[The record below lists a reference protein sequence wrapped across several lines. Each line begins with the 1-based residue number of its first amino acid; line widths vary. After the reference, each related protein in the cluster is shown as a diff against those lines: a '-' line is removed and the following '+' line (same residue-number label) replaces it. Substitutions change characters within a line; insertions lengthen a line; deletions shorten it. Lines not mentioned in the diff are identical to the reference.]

1 MVFKLIKEKSQKLI
15 SLKDELLW
23 LFSLSRCYKKEI
35 FAVTV
40 LSVIGTVFSLTT
52 SLCLKYVIDIVTGAL
67 NQSILLVALA
77 AVAMLLGSILLSA
90 ITSRITTKVNVKIQ
104 NELQLQVYGTIFNA
118 QWESLREY
126 RKGDLINRINS
137 DASLIASG
145 AVSWWPTVITFAAK
159 FIYTFVLIV
168 MNDPIMAAIA
178 LMSAPVSALL
188 SRFMIRKMH
197 NHSLKV
203 KELSADIMSY
213 QEDSFQNLQYIKSFG
228 ISDVINKRLI
238 KKQQEYK
245 EESLNY
251 NKVTVLMNIIMG
263 LVGITVTFVSYAWG
277 IYRLWE
283 GFITYGTMVM
293 FLQLTLTLSNSFN
306 SILSVIP
313 TTINLGTSAARII
326 SLENLPEEKSTPTA
340 EEKKFINSNFK
351 SGVSINCSNL
361 SFSYSDKPS
370 ERVLKNAGFSA
381 GIGETIAIIGGSGI
395 GKTTFFRLLLGLL
408 EPTEGEITFKGNNNE
423 TIKAGPSTRELIA
436 YVPQGNTIISGTVAE
451 NLRLIK
457 KDATDEEI
465 ITALKLSCAYDFVS
479 KLPQGINSKIG
490 ESGNGFSE
498 GQIQRISIARA
509 LIKDAPVLLFDEV
522 TSALDE
528 ETEGRLLHNIKTH
541 FKNKT
546 IIFVTHKLN
555 ALDISDKV
563 YKIDKKQLH
572 RVNLQR
578 GRKQM
583 SSQCINRSKASI

>member
-52 SLCLKYVIDIVTGAL
+52 SLCLKYVIDIVTGTL
-67 NQSILLVALA
+67 NQSILLVVLA
-77 AVAMLLGSILLSA
+77 AVAMLLGSIFLSA

-381 GIGETIAIIGGSGI
+381 GIGETVAIIGGSGI

-479 KLPQGINSKIG
+479 KLPQGINSQIG

-498 GQIQRISIARA
+498 GQIQRIAIARA

-528 ETEGRLLHNIKTH
+528 ETEGRLLHNIQTH

-572 RVNLQR
+572 RVNYSVVEN
-578 GRKQM
+578 K
-583 SSQCINRSKASI
+583 

>member
-52 SLCLKYVIDIVTGAL
+52 SLCLKYVIDIVTGTL
-67 NQSILLVALA
+67 NQSILLVVLA
-77 AVAMLLGSILLSA
+77 AVAMLLGSIFLSA

-351 SGVSINCSNL
+351 SGVSINCSSL

-479 KLPQGINSKIG
+479 KLPQGINSQIG

-498 GQIQRISIARA
+498 GQIQRIAIARA

-528 ETEGRLLHNIKTH
+528 ETEGRLLHNIQTH

-555 ALDISDKV
+555 ALDISDKL

-572 RVNLQR
+572 RVNYSVVEN
-578 GRKQM
+578 K
-583 SSQCINRSKASI
+583 

>member
-52 SLCLKYVIDIVTGAL
+52 SLCLKYVIDIVTGTL
-67 NQSILLVALA
+67 NQSILLVVLA
-77 AVAMLLGSILLSA
+77 AVAMLLGSIFLSA

-351 SGVSINCSNL
+351 SGVSINCSSL
-361 SFSYSDKPS
+361 SFNYSDKPS

-479 KLPQGINSKIG
+479 KLPQGINSQIG

-498 GQIQRISIARA
+498 GQIQRIAIARA

-528 ETEGRLLHNIKTH
+528 ETEGRLLHNIQTH

-572 RVNLQR
+572 RVNYSVVEN
-578 GRKQM
+578 K
-583 SSQCINRSKASI
+583 

>member
-52 SLCLKYVIDIVTGAL
+52 SLCLKYVIDIVTGTL
-67 NQSILLVALA
+67 NQSILLVVLA
-77 AVAMLLGSILLSA
+77 AVAMLLGSIFLSA

-351 SGVSINCSNL
+351 SGVSINCSSL
-361 SFSYSDKPS
+361 SFNYSDKPS

-479 KLPQGINSKIG
+479 KLPQGINSQIG

-528 ETEGRLLHNIKTH
+528 ETEGRLLHNIQTH

-572 RVNLQR
+572 R
-578 GRKQM
+578 
-583 SSQCINRSKASI
+583 INYSVVENK

>member
-52 SLCLKYVIDIVTGAL
+52 SLCLKYVIDIVTGSL
-67 NQSILLVALA
+67 NQSILLVVLA
-77 AVAMLLGSILLSA
+77 AVAMLLGSIFLSA

-351 SGVSINCSNL
+351 SGVSINCSSL

-479 KLPQGINSKIG
+479 KLPQGINSQIG

-528 ETEGRLLHNIKTH
+528 ETEGRLLHNIQTH

-572 RVNLQR
+572 RVNYSVVEN
-578 GRKQM
+578 K
-583 SSQCINRSKASI
+583 

>member
-52 SLCLKYVIDIVTGAL
+52 SLCLKYVIDIVTGTL
-67 NQSILLVALA
+67 NQSILLVVLA
-77 AVAMLLGSILLSA
+77 AVAMLLGSIFLSA

-351 SGVSINCSNL
+351 SGVSINCSSL

-408 EPTEGEITFKGNNNE
+408 EPTEGKITFKGNNNE

-479 KLPQGINSKIG
+479 KLPQGINSQIG

-528 ETEGRLLHNIKTH
+528 ETEGRLLHNIQTH

-572 RVNLQR
+572 RVNYSVVEN
-578 GRKQM
+578 K
-583 SSQCINRSKASI
+583 

>member
-52 SLCLKYVIDIVTGAL
+52 SLCLKYVIDIVTGTL
-67 NQSILLVALA
+67 NQSILLVVLA
-77 AVAMLLGSILLSA
+77 AVAMLLGSIFLSA

-178 LMSAPVSALL
+178 LMSTPVSALL

-351 SGVSINCSNL
+351 NGVSINCSSL

-479 KLPQGINSKIG
+479 KLPQGINSQIG

-528 ETEGRLLHNIKTH
+528 ETEGRLLHNIQTH

-572 RVNLQR
+572 RVNYSVVEN
-578 GRKQM
+578 K
-583 SSQCINRSKASI
+583 

>member
-52 SLCLKYVIDIVTGAL
+52 SLCLKYVIDIVTGTL
-67 NQSILLVALA
+67 NQSILLVVLA
-77 AVAMLLGSILLSA
+77 AVAMLLGSIFLSA

-479 KLPQGINSKIG
+479 KLPQGINSQIG

-509 LIKDAPVLLFDEV
+509 LIKDAPILLFDEV

-528 ETEGRLLHNIKTH
+528 ETEGRLLHNIQTH

-572 RVNLQR
+572 RVNYSVVEN
-578 GRKQM
+578 K
-583 SSQCINRSKASI
+583 

>member
-52 SLCLKYVIDIVTGAL
+52 SLCLKYVIDIVTGIL
-67 NQSILLVALA
+67 NQSILLVVLA
-77 AVAMLLGSILLSA
+77 AVAMLLGSIFLSA

-351 SGVSINCSNL
+351 SGVSINCSSL

-479 KLPQGINSKIG
+479 KLPQGINSQIG

-528 ETEGRLLHNIKTH
+528 ETEGRLLHNIQTH

-572 RVNLQR
+572 RVNYSVVEN
-578 GRKQM
+578 K
-583 SSQCINRSKASI
+583 

>member
-52 SLCLKYVIDIVTGAL
+52 SLCLKYVIDIVTGTL
-67 NQSILLVALA
+67 NQSILLVVLA
-77 AVAMLLGSILLSA
+77 AVAMLLGSIFLSA

-145 AVSWWPTVITFAAK
+145 AVSWWPTVITFATK

-263 LVGITVTFVSYAWG
+263 LVGITVTFISYAWG

-351 SGVSINCSNL
+351 SGVSINCSSL

-479 KLPQGINSKIG
+479 KLPQGINSQIG

-498 GQIQRISIARA
+498 GQIQRIAIARA

-528 ETEGRLLHNIKTH
+528 ETEGRLLHNIQTH

-572 RVNLQR
+572 RVNYSVVEN
-578 GRKQM
+578 K
-583 SSQCINRSKASI
+583 

>member
-52 SLCLKYVIDIVTGAL
+52 SLCLKYVIDIVTGTL
-67 NQSILLVALA
+67 NQSILLVVLA
-77 AVAMLLGSILLSA
+77 AVAMLLGSIFLSA

-361 SFSYSDKPS
+361 SFIYSDKPS

-479 KLPQGINSKIG
+479 KLPQGINSQIG

-528 ETEGRLLHNIKTH
+528 ETEGRLLHNIQTH

-572 RVNLQR
+572 RVNYSVVEN
-578 GRKQM
+578 K
-583 SSQCINRSKASI
+583 

>member
-52 SLCLKYVIDIVTGAL
+52 SLCLKYVIDIVTGSL
-67 NQSILLVALA
+67 NQSILLIVLA
-77 AVAMLLGSILLSA
+77 SVAMLLGSILLSA

-178 LMSAPVSALL
+178 LMSAPISALL

-340 EEKKFINSNFK
+340 EEKEFINSNFK
-351 SGVSINCSNL
+351 SGVSINCSSL

-408 EPTEGEITFKGNNNE
+408 EPTEGEITFKGNNGKI
-423 TIKAGPSTRELIA
+423 IKAGPSTRELIA

-479 KLPQGINSKIG
+479 KLPQGINSQIG

-498 GQIQRISIARA
+498 GQIQRIAIARA

-528 ETEGRLLHNIKTH
+528 ETEGRLLHNIQTH

-572 RVNLQR
+572 RVNYSVVEN
-578 GRKQM
+578 K
-583 SSQCINRSKASI
+583 

>member
-52 SLCLKYVIDIVTGAL
+52 SLCLKYVIDIVTGTL
-67 NQSILLVALA
+67 NQSILLVVLA
-77 AVAMLLGSILLSA
+77 AVAMLLGSIFLSA

-145 AVSWWPTVITFAAK
+145 AVSWWPTVITFATK

-351 SGVSINCSNL
+351 SGVSINCNSL

-479 KLPQGINSKIG
+479 KLPQGINSQIG

-528 ETEGRLLHNIKTH
+528 ETEGRLLHNIQTH

-572 RVNLQR
+572 RVNYSVVEN
-578 GRKQM
+578 K
-583 SSQCINRSKASI
+583 

>member
-52 SLCLKYVIDIVTGAL
+52 SLCLKYVIDIVTGTL
-67 NQSILLVALA
+67 NQSIMLVVLA
-77 AVAMLLGSILLSA
+77 AVAMLLGSIFLSA

-351 SGVSINCSNL
+351 SGVSINCSSL

-479 KLPQGINSKIG
+479 KLPQGINSQIG

-498 GQIQRISIARA
+498 GQIQRIAIARA

-528 ETEGRLLHNIKTH
+528 ETEGRLLHNIQTH

-572 RVNLQR
+572 RVNYSVVEN
-578 GRKQM
+578 K
-583 SSQCINRSKASI
+583 

>member
-23 LFSLSRCYKKEI
+23 LFSLSRCYKKKI

-52 SLCLKYVIDIVTGAL
+52 SLCLKYVIDIVTGTL
-67 NQSILLVALA
+67 NQSILLVVLA
-77 AVAMLLGSILLSA
+77 AVAMLLGSIFLSA

-104 NELQLQVYGTIFNA
+104 NELQLQVYGTISNA

-228 ISDVINKRLI
+228 ISDVISKRLI

-351 SGVSINCSNL
+351 NGVSINCSSL

-479 KLPQGINSKIG
+479 KLPQGINSQIG

-498 GQIQRISIARA
+498 GQIQRIAIARA

-528 ETEGRLLHNIKTH
+528 ETEDRLLHNIQTH

-563 YKIDKKQLH
+563 YKIDKKQLQ
-572 RVNLQR
+572 RVNYSMVEN
-578 GRKQM
+578 K
-583 SSQCINRSKASI
+583 

>member
-52 SLCLKYVIDIVTGAL
+52 SLCLKYVIDIVTGSL
-67 NQSILLVALA
+67 NQSILLIVLA

-178 LMSAPVSALL
+178 LMSAPISALL

-340 EEKKFINSNFK
+340 DEKEFIKSNFK
-351 SGVSINCSNL
+351 SGVSINCSSL

-408 EPTEGEITFKGNNNE
+408 EPTEGEITFKGNNGKI
-423 TIKAGPSTRELIA
+423 IKAGPSTRELIA

-479 KLPQGINSKIG
+479 KLPQGINSQIG

-498 GQIQRISIARA
+498 GQIQRIAIARA

-528 ETEGRLLHNIKTH
+528 ETEGRLLHNIQTH

-572 RVNLQR
+572 RVNYSVVEN
-578 GRKQM
+578 K
-583 SSQCINRSKASI
+583 

>member
-52 SLCLKYVIDIVTGAL
+52 SLCLKYVIDIVTGTL
-67 NQSILLVALA
+67 NQSILLVVLA
-77 AVAMLLGSILLSA
+77 AVAMLLGSIFLSA

-104 NELQLQVYGTIFNA
+104 NELQLQVYGTISNA

-351 SGVSINCSNL
+351 SGVSINCSSL

-479 KLPQGINSKIG
+479 KLPQGINSQIG

-498 GQIQRISIARA
+498 GQIQRIAIARA

-528 ETEGRLLHNIKTH
+528 ETEGRLLHNIQTH

-572 RVNLQR
+572 RVNYSVVEN
-578 GRKQM
+578 K
-583 SSQCINRSKASI
+583 

>member
-52 SLCLKYVIDIVTGAL
+52 SLCLKYVIDIVTGSL
-67 NQSILLVALA
+67 NQSILLVVLA
-77 AVAMLLGSILLSA
+77 AVAMLLGSIFLSA

-178 LMSAPVSALL
+178 LMSAPISALL

-340 EEKKFINSNFK
+340 EEKEFINNNFK
-351 SGVSINCSNL
+351 SGVSINCSRL
-361 SFSYSDKPS
+361 TFSYSDKPS
-370 ERVLKNAGFSA
+370 EKVLNNASFSA

-479 KLPQGINSKIG
+479 KLPQGINSQIG

-498 GQIQRISIARA
+498 GQIQRIAIARA

-528 ETEGRLLHNIKTH
+528 ETESRLLHNIQTH

-572 RVNLQR
+572 RVNYSVVEN
-578 GRKQM
+578 K
-583 SSQCINRSKASI
+583 

>member
-52 SLCLKYVIDIVTGAL
+52 SLCLKYVIDIVTGSL
-67 NQSILLVALA
+67 NQSILLVVLA
-77 AVAMLLGSILLSA
+77 AVAMLLGSIFLSA

-168 MNDPIMAAIA
+168 MNDTIMAAIA
-178 LMSAPVSALL
+178 LMSAPISALL

-340 EEKKFINSNFK
+340 EEKEFIKSNFK
-351 SGVSINCSNL
+351 SGVSINCSRL

-408 EPTEGEITFKGNNNE
+408 EPTEGEITFKGNNGKI
-423 TIKAGPSTRELIA
+423 IKAGPSTRELIA

-479 KLPQGINSKIG
+479 KLPQGINSQIG

-498 GQIQRISIARA
+498 GQIQRIAIARA
-509 LIKDAPVLLFDEV
+509 LIKDAPILLFDEV

-528 ETEGRLLHNIKTH
+528 ETEGRLLHNIQTH

-572 RVNLQR
+572 RVNYSVVEN
-578 GRKQM
+578 K
-583 SSQCINRSKASI
+583 

>member
-52 SLCLKYVIDIVTGAL
+52 SLCLKYVIDIVTGTL
-67 NQSILLVALA
+67 NQSILLVVLA
-77 AVAMLLGSILLSA
+77 AVAMLLGSIFLSA

-479 KLPQGINSKIG
+479 KLPQGINSQIG

-498 GQIQRISIARA
+498 GQIQRIAIARA
-509 LIKDAPVLLFDEV
+509 LIKDAPILLFDEV

-528 ETEGRLLHNIKTH
+528 ETEGRLLHNIQTH

-572 RVNLQR
+572 RVNYSMVEN
-578 GRKQM
+578 K
-583 SSQCINRSKASI
+583 

>member
-52 SLCLKYVIDIVTGAL
+52 SLCLKYVIDIVTGTL
-67 NQSILLVALA
+67 NQSILLVVLA
-77 AVAMLLGSILLSA
+77 AVAMLLGSIFLSA

-104 NELQLQVYGTIFNA
+104 NELQLQVYDTIFNA

-351 SGVSINCSNL
+351 SGVSINCSSL

-479 KLPQGINSKIG
+479 KLPQGINSQIG

-498 GQIQRISIARA
+498 GQIQRIAIARA

-528 ETEGRLLHNIKTH
+528 ETEGRLLHNIQTH

-572 RVNLQR
+572 RVNYSVVEN
-578 GRKQM
+578 K
-583 SSQCINRSKASI
+583 

>member
-52 SLCLKYVIDIVTGAL
+52 SLCLKYVIDIVTGTL
-67 NQSILLVALA
+67 NQSILLVVLA
-77 AVAMLLGSILLSA
+77 AVAMLLGSIFLSA

-197 NHSLKV
+197 NHNLKV

-351 SGVSINCSNL
+351 SGVSINCSSL

-423 TIKAGPSTRELIA
+423 TIKASPSTRELIA

-457 KDATDEEI
+457 KGATDEEI

-479 KLPQGINSKIG
+479 KLPQGINSQIG

-509 LIKDAPVLLFDEV
+509 LIKDAPVLLLDEV

-528 ETEGRLLHNIKTH
+528 ETEGRLLHNIQTH

-572 RVNLQR
+572 RVNYSVVEN
-578 GRKQM
+578 K
-583 SSQCINRSKASI
+583 

>member
-52 SLCLKYVIDIVTGAL
+52 SLCLKYVIDIVTGTL
-67 NQSILLVALA
+67 NQSILLVVLA
-77 AVAMLLGSILLSA
+77 AVAMLLGSIFLSA
-90 ITSRITTKVNVKIQ
+90 ITSRITTKVNIKIQ

-283 GFITYGTMVM
+283 DFITYGTMVM

-351 SGVSINCSNL
+351 SGVSINCSSL

-408 EPTEGEITFKGNNNE
+408 EPTEGEITFKGNNNK

-479 KLPQGINSKIG
+479 KLPQGINSQIG

-528 ETEGRLLHNIKTH
+528 ETEGRLLHNIQTH

-572 RVNLQR
+572 RVNYSVVEN
-578 GRKQM
+578 K
-583 SSQCINRSKASI
+583 

>member
-52 SLCLKYVIDIVTGAL
+52 SLCLKYVIDIVTGTL
-67 NQSILLVALA
+67 NQSILLVVLA
-77 AVAMLLGSILLSA
+77 AVAMLLGSIFLSA

-263 LVGITVTFVSYAWG
+263 LVGITVTFVSHAWG

-361 SFSYSDKPS
+361 TFSYSDKPS

-479 KLPQGINSKIG
+479 KLPQGINSQIG

-509 LIKDAPVLLFDEV
+509 LIKDAPILLFDEV

-528 ETEGRLLHNIKTH
+528 ETEGRLLHNIQTH

-572 RVNLQR
+572 RVNYSVVEN
-578 GRKQM
+578 K
-583 SSQCINRSKASI
+583 

>member
-52 SLCLKYVIDIVTGAL
+52 SLCLKYVIDIVTGSL
-67 NQSILLVALA
+67 NQSILLVVLA

-178 LMSAPVSALL
+178 LMSAPISALL

-340 EEKKFINSNFK
+340 EEKEFIKSNFK
-351 SGVSINCSNL
+351 SGVSINCSSL

-479 KLPQGINSKIG
+479 KLPQGINSQIG

-528 ETEGRLLHNIKTH
+528 ETEGRLLHNIQTH

-563 YKIDKKQLH
+563 YKIGKKQLH
-572 RVNLQR
+572 RVNYSVVEN
-578 GRKQM
+578 K
-583 SSQCINRSKASI
+583 

>member
-52 SLCLKYVIDIVTGAL
+52 SLCLKYVIDIVTGTL
-67 NQSILLVALA
+67 NQSILIVVLA
-77 AVAMLLGSILLSA
+77 AVAMLLGSIFLSA

-118 QWESLREY
+118 QWESLRKY

-351 SGVSINCSNL
+351 SGVSINCSSL

-479 KLPQGINSKIG
+479 KLPQGINSQIG

-528 ETEGRLLHNIKTH
+528 ETEGRLLHNIQTH

-572 RVNLQR
+572 RVNYSVVEN
-578 GRKQM
+578 K
-583 SSQCINRSKASI
+583 

>member
-52 SLCLKYVIDIVTGAL
+52 SLCLKYVIDIVTGSL
-67 NQSILLVALA
+67 NQSILLVVLA
-77 AVAMLLGSILLSA
+77 AVAMLLGSIFLSA

-263 LVGITVTFVSYAWG
+263 FVGITVTFVSYAWG

-351 SGVSINCSNL
+351 SGVSINCSSL

-479 KLPQGINSKIG
+479 KLPQGINSQIG

-528 ETEGRLLHNIKTH
+528 ETEGRLLHNIQTH

-572 RVNLQR
+572 RVNYSVVEN
-578 GRKQM
+578 K
-583 SSQCINRSKASI
+583 

>member
-1 MVFKLIKEKSQKLI
+1 M
-15 SLKDELLW
+15 
-23 LFSLSRCYKKEI
+23 
-35 FAVTV
+35 
-40 LSVIGTVFSLTT
+40 
-52 SLCLKYVIDIVTGAL
+52 
-67 NQSILLVALA
+67 
-77 AVAMLLGSILLSA
+77 
-90 ITSRITTKVNVKIQ
+90 
-104 NELQLQVYGTIFNA
+104 YGTIFNA

-137 DASLIASG
+137 DVSLIASG

-197 NHSLKV
+197 NHNLKV

-251 NKVTVLMNIIMG
+251 NKTTVLMNIIMG

-340 EEKKFINSNFK
+340 EEKKFINNNFK
-351 SGVSINCSNL
+351 SGVSINCSSL
-361 SFSYSDKPS
+361 TFSYSDEPNEK
-370 ERVLKNAGFSA
+370 VLNNASFSA

-408 EPTEGEITFKGNNNE
+408 EPTEGEITFKGINGE
-423 TIKAGPSTRELIA
+423 IIKAGPSTRELIA

-465 ITALKLSCAYDFVS
+465 IIALKLSCAYDFVS
-479 KLPQGINSKIG
+479 KLPQGINSQIG
-490 ESGNGFSE
+490 ESGKGFSE
-498 GQIQRISIARA
+498 GQIQRITIARA
-509 LIKDAPVLLFDEV
+509 LIKDAPILLFDEV

-528 ETEGRLLHNIKTH
+528 ETESRLLHNIQTH

-572 RVNLQR
+572 RVNYSVVEN
-578 GRKQM
+578 K
-583 SSQCINRSKASI
+583 

>member
-52 SLCLKYVIDIVTGAL
+52 SLCLKYVIDIVTGTL
-67 NQSILLVALA
+67 NQSILLVVLA
-77 AVAMLLGSILLSA
+77 AVAMLLGSIFLSA

-361 SFSYSDKPS
+361 SFSYSDKSS

-408 EPTEGEITFKGNNNE
+408 EPTEGEIIFKGNNNE

-479 KLPQGINSKIG
+479 KLPQGINSQIG

-498 GQIQRISIARA
+498 GQIQRIAIARA

-528 ETEGRLLHNIKTH
+528 ETEGRLLHNIQTH

-572 RVNLQR
+572 RVNYSVVEN
-578 GRKQM
+578 K
-583 SSQCINRSKASI
+583 

>member
-67 NQSILLVALA
+67 NQSILLVVLA
-77 AVAMLLGSILLSA
+77 AVAMLLGSIFLSA

-351 SGVSINCSNL
+351 SGVSINCSSL

-479 KLPQGINSKIG
+479 KLPQGINSQIG

-498 GQIQRISIARA
+498 GQIQRIAIARA

-528 ETEGRLLHNIKTH
+528 ETEGRLLHNIQTH

-572 RVNLQR
+572 RVNYSVVEN
-578 GRKQM
+578 K
-583 SSQCINRSKASI
+583 

>member
-52 SLCLKYVIDIVTGAL
+52 SLCLKYVIDIVTGTL
-67 NQSILLVALA
+67 NQSILLVVLA
-77 AVAMLLGSILLSA
+77 AVAMLLGSIFLSA

-340 EEKKFINSNFK
+340 EEKEFIKSNFK
-351 SGVSINCSNL
+351 SGVSINCSSL

-408 EPTEGEITFKGNNNE
+408 EPTEGEITFKGNNGKI
-423 TIKAGPSTRELIA
+423 IKAGPSTRELIA

-479 KLPQGINSKIG
+479 KLPQGINSQIG

-498 GQIQRISIARA
+498 GQIQRIAIARA

-528 ETEGRLLHNIKTH
+528 ETEGRLLHNIQTH

-572 RVNLQR
+572 RVNYSVVEN
-578 GRKQM
+578 K
-583 SSQCINRSKASI
+583 

>member
-52 SLCLKYVIDIVTGAL
+52 SLCLKYVIDIVTGTL
-67 NQSILLVALA
+67 NQSILLVVLA
-77 AVAMLLGSILLSA
+77 AVAMLLGSIFLSA

-361 SFSYSDKPS
+361 SFSYNDKPS

-479 KLPQGINSKIG
+479 KLPQGINSQIG

-528 ETEGRLLHNIKTH
+528 ETESRLLHNIQTH

-572 RVNLQR
+572 RVNYSVVEN
-578 GRKQM
+578 K
-583 SSQCINRSKASI
+583 

>member
-52 SLCLKYVIDIVTGAL
+52 SLCLKYVIDIVTGTL
-67 NQSILLVALA
+67 NQSILLVVLA
-77 AVAMLLGSILLSA
+77 AVAMLLGSIFLSA

-340 EEKKFINSNFK
+340 EENKFINSNFK
-351 SGVSINCSNL
+351 SGVSINCSSL

-479 KLPQGINSKIG
+479 KLPQGINSQIG

-498 GQIQRISIARA
+498 GQIQRIAIARA

-528 ETEGRLLHNIKTH
+528 ETEGRLLHNIQTH

-572 RVNLQR
+572 RVNYSVVEN
-578 GRKQM
+578 K
-583 SSQCINRSKASI
+583 

>member
-52 SLCLKYVIDIVTGAL
+52 SLCLKYVIDIVTGTL
-67 NQSILLVALA
+67 NQSILLVVLA
-77 AVAMLLGSILLSA
+77 AVAMLLGSIFLSA

-361 SFSYSDKPS
+361 TFSYSDKPS

-479 KLPQGINSKIG
+479 KLPQGINSQIG

-509 LIKDAPVLLFDEV
+509 LIKDAPILLFDEV

-528 ETEGRLLHNIKTH
+528 ETEGRLLHNIQTH

-572 RVNLQR
+572 RVNYSVVEN
-578 GRKQM
+578 K
-583 SSQCINRSKASI
+583 

>member
-23 LFSLSRCYKKEI
+23 LFGLSRCYKKEI

-104 NELQLQVYGTIFNA
+104 NELQLQVYSTIFNA

-178 LMSAPVSALL
+178 LMSAPISALL

-340 EEKKFINSNFK
+340 EEKEFINSNFK
-351 SGVSINCSNL
+351 SGVSINCSSL

-423 TIKAGPSTRELIA
+423 TIKASPSTRELIA

-479 KLPQGINSKIG
+479 KLPQGINSQIG

-498 GQIQRISIARA
+498 GQIQRIAIARV

-528 ETEGRLLHNIKTH
+528 ETEGRLLHNIQTH

-572 RVNLQR
+572 RVNYSVVEN
-578 GRKQM
+578 K
-583 SSQCINRSKASI
+583 

>member
-23 LFSLSRCYKKEI
+23 LVSLSRCYKKEI

-52 SLCLKYVIDIVTGAL
+52 SLCLKYVIDIVTGTL
-67 NQSILLVALA
+67 NQSILLVVLA
-77 AVAMLLGSILLSA
+77 AVAMLLGSIFLSA
-90 ITSRITTKVNVKIQ
+90 IASRITTKVNVKIQ

-479 KLPQGINSKIG
+479 KLPQGINSQIG

-528 ETEGRLLHNIKTH
+528 ETEGRLLHNIQTH

-572 RVNLQR
+572 RVNYSVVEN
-578 GRKQM
+578 K
-583 SSQCINRSKASI
+583 

>member
-52 SLCLKYVIDIVTGAL
+52 SLCLKYVIDIVTGTL
-67 NQSILLVALA
+67 NQSILLVVLA
-77 AVAMLLGSILLSA
+77 AVAMLLGSIFLSA

-457 KDATDEEI
+457 KGATDEEI

-479 KLPQGINSKIG
+479 KLPQGINSQIG

-509 LIKDAPVLLFDEV
+509 LIKDAPVLLLDEV

-528 ETEGRLLHNIKTH
+528 ETEGRLLHNIQTH

-572 RVNLQR
+572 RVNYSVVEN
-578 GRKQM
+578 K
-583 SSQCINRSKASI
+583 

>member
-52 SLCLKYVIDIVTGAL
+52 SLCLKYVIDIVTGTL
-67 NQSILLVALA
+67 NQSILLVVLA
-77 AVAMLLGSILLSA
+77 AVAMLLGSIFLSA

-351 SGVSINCSNL
+351 SGVSINCSSL

-479 KLPQGINSKIG
+479 KLPQGINSQIG

-509 LIKDAPVLLFDEV
+509 LIKNAPVLLFDEV

-528 ETEGRLLHNIKTH
+528 ETEGRLLHNIQTH

-572 RVNLQR
+572 RVNYSVVEN
-578 GRKQM
+578 K
-583 SSQCINRSKASI
+583 